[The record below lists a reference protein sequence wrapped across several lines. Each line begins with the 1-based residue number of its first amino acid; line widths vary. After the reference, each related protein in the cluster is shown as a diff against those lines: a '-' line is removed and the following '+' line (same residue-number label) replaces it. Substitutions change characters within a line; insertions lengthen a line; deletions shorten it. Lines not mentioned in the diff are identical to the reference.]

1 MSRTK
6 LRRALA
12 SVVLVSAVLL
22 LPAGTAGAATRG
34 GAEREGG
41 RSFRGVVAHWE
52 HLVWSFW
59 ASMFEKSSGKGDS
72 GAGWNPDGQLRASS
86 DGGH

>member
-1 MSRTK
+1 MFRTK

-12 SVVLVSAVLL
+12 SVVLVFAVLL
-22 LPAGTAGAATRG
+22 LPVGTAGAATRG

-41 RSFRGVVAHWE
+41 RSFRGVIAQLE

-59 ASMFEKSSGKGDS
+59 ASLFEKANGKGDT
-72 GAGWNPDGQLRASS
+72 GAGWNPDGFRTSS